1 MGRNVP
7 VSKPGRKKKLY
18 QDLDNA
24 TNSLL
29 DVQRQVT
36 ALQRQQSRL
45 AIKHDFLVA
54 LCVTMEH
61 LPTSW
66 FGSDC
71 AAAD

>member
-45 AIKHDFLVA
+45 AIKV
-54 LCVTMEH
+54 
-61 LPTSW
+61 
-66 FGSDC
+66 G
-71 AAAD
+71 AAAVTPCYSATSPVTARLQ